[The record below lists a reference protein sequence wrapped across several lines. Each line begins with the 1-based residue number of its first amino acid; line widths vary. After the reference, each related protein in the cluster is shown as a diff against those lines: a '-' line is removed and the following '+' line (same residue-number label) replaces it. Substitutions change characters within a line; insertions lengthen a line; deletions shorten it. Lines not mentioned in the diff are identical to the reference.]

1 MAIMTDQADC
11 KRMTGHRAFTL
22 IELLVVIT
30 IMAILFAV
38 LLPGLRKARIQAK
51 RTACATNLRQVGVAF
66 ESYMADSNDR
76 FPFASFMP
84 STGPSPL
91 QTKEPI
97 FVADVLLD
105 HAGGDPN
112 VFRCPKDEPGAIRLE
127 PNNGLSYF
135 ESEKTSYEYRSR
147 PGLGGRTIAEVA
159 SSMKSFTGRAIA
171 DNTIWIM
178 RDYDNFHGN
187 AGEAGARRY
196 LYADG
201 HVTDFEN

>member
-1 MAIMTDQADC
+1 MNG
-11 KRMTGHRAFTL
+11 RRAFTL
-22 IELLVVIT
+22 IELLVVIS
-30 IMAILFAV
+30 IMAILLAM
-38 LLPGLRKARIQAK
+38 LMPGLRKARILAK

-66 ESYMADSNDR
+66 ESYLAESNDR
-76 FPFASFMP
+76 LPFASFMP

-91 QTKEPI
+91 RTKEPI
-97 FVADVLLD
+97 FLADVLLG

-112 VFRCPKDEPGAIRLE
+112 VFRCPKDESGVIRPE

-135 ESEKTSYEYRSR
+135 ESEKSSYEYRFR
-147 PGLGGRTIAEVA
+147 PGLGGNTIAEVA
-159 SSMKSFTGRAIA
+159 SSMKRFTGRAIA